1 MLAGLTLTNKLKLF
15 HEDIISPQLVMRI
28 RISNRFLT
36 CMAQAY
42 QEKVKRSG
50 LPHFPKT
57 TLYSLDFSTGIS
69 EDRSSIRLCHT
80 DQGLAVH
87 FDDLIVHLN
96 SGTAHFIAT
105 EEM

>member
-15 HEDIISPQLVMRI
+15 QEDIISRQLVMRK

-36 CMAQAY
+36 YMAQAY

-50 LPHFPKT
+50 LLHPKNK
-57 TLYSLDFSTGIS
+57 LYSLDFSTGIS

-96 SGTAHFIAT
+96 SGTAHFIAM